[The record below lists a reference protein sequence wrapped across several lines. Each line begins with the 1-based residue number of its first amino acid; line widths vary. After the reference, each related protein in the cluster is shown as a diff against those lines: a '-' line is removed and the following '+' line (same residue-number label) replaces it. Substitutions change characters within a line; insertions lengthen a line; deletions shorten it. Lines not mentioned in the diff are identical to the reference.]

1 MKSHI
6 SDNELVKYSTCKDFL
21 VTGEEFDLFIDNETE
36 LIQTIPQPDKSK
48 IASYYES
55 DEYLSHNTSA
65 LTLTSKIYD
74 LVKQVN
80 IRSKFSTVEKYFNG
94 KFSLLDI
101 GCGVGDFLIYAK
113 ENKCD
118 FDGMEPSDK
127 ARSIASKRLNKEIK
141 AGDDLSVFEDDSFDV
156 ITMWHVLEHRYD
168 INETIDHLKRI
179 CKSDGYIVLALPNYK
194 SFDGNYYKNNW
205 AAFDVPRHL
214 YHFSQNTVKYLAE
227 KNELELIETKP
238 MWFDSFYVSI
248 LSEKN
253 MDKKVNFIKGI
264 FIGAISALYYLFTKE
279 SSSHIY
285 ILKNK

>member
-6 SDNELVKYSTCKDFL
+6 SDNELVKYATCKDFL

-80 IRSKFSTVEKYFNG
+80 IRSKFATVEKYFNG

-118 FDGMEPSDK
+118 IDGMEPSDK

-141 AGDDLSVFEDDSFDV
+141 SGDDLSVFEDNSFDT

-227 KNELELIETKP
+227 KNELELIETRP

-264 FIGAISALYYLFTKE
+264 FIGAISSLYYLFTKE